1 MISIGETLRRE
12 RLKRRLDLDGV
23 SRQLKIPPRLLE
35 AIEDER
41 FDRLPG
47 GVFAKSFVRQY
58 ARMLGLDEEEIVG
71 ELQRMLE
78 PPPPEPEPELRPVKN
93 TPVSLARM
101 EVLENMGDTHTGRS
115 STLRSL
121 VLVILVM
128 LVCSAV
134 YAWWQRGGHFPW
146 RLVLAREDAPA
157 PVETVRA
164 PVAPVAPVA
173 EATPQPQ
180 SAPETPAEAPKE
192 DAATVDADATAD
204 TTRETPE
211 VLPSTPPPASPSADA
226 GVRVE
231 ITAQEQQRVWF
242 SARADG
248 KFLYAVTLEP
258 NESRTVEASK
268 TVLLK
273 LGNAGGANFSLNGK
287 PVGPVGPKGQIRSV
301 QFTSGGF
308 QIVLPDASNSPA
320 PKDLLDDPF

>member
-1 MISIGETLRRE
+1 MTSIGDTLRRE
-12 RLKRRLDLDGV
+12 RIKRRLDLEGV
-23 SRQLKIPPRLLE
+23 SRELKISPRLLE

-78 PPPPEPEPELRPVKN
+78 PLPLFPEEEPELPES
-93 TPVSLARM
+93 PSVSLPRVEFVETTA
-101 EVLENMGDTHTGRS
+101 DTRTGRT

-121 VLVILVM
+121 VMVLLVM
-128 LVCSAV
+128 LICSAV
-134 YAWWQRGGHFPW
+134 YAWWQRGGRFPW
-146 RLVLAREDAPA
+146 KLVSAREDAPA
-157 PVETVRA
+157 PAETVQAPAA
-164 PVAPVAPVA
+164 PVGQA
-173 EATPQPQ
+173 EPPTQP
-180 SAPETPAEAPKE
+180 AAEPLPEAPKE
-192 DAATVDADATAD
+192 DAAAVPANASAD
-204 TTRETPE
+204 TIRETPE
-211 VLPSTPPPASPSADA
+211 AAPLSPLPTPNAET

-258 NESRTVEASK
+258 NESRTVEAGK

-287 PVGPVGPKGQIRSV
+287 AIGPVGPKGQIRSV

-308 QIVLPDASNSPA
+308 QIVVPDASNSPE

>member
-1 MISIGETLRRE
+1 LISIGETLRRE
-12 RLKRRLDLDGV
+12 RLKRRLDLEGV
-23 SRQLKIPPRLLE
+23 SRQLKIAPRLLE

-71 ELQRMLE
+71 ELQRLLE
-78 PPPPEPEPELRPVKN
+78 PAPLPEPTREPLKN
-93 TPVSLARM
+93 AHIPLPRM
-101 EVLENMGDTHTGRS
+101 EGLETVADTHAGRS
-115 STLRSL
+115 SPLRSL
-121 VLVILVM
+121 LMVIVVM
-128 LVCSAV
+128 LVCSVV

-146 RLVLAREDAPA
+146 RLVLTRESPPT
-157 PVETVRA
+157 PVETA
-164 PVAPVAPVA
+164 QAPVA
-173 EATPQPQ
+173 EAGPRTQ
-180 SAPETPAEAPKE
+180 AAVETPPEAPQE
-192 DAATVDADATAD
+192 SATAPVAAAGEAAK
-204 TTRETPE
+204 ETP
-211 VLPSTPPPASPSADA
+211 VAPPSPPPPASPTAEA

-248 KFLYAVTLEP
+248 KFLFAVTLEP
-258 NESRTVEASK
+258 NESRTVEASNL
-268 TVLLK
+268 VLLK

-308 QIVLPDASNSPA
+308 QIVVPEANPPDS
-320 PKDLLDDPF
+320 KDLLLDDPF

>member
-1 MISIGETLRRE
+1 MTSIGETLRRE

-23 SRQLKIPPRLLE
+23 SRELKIPPRLLE

-58 ARMLGLDEEEIVG
+58 ARMLGLDEDELTA
-71 ELQRMLE
+71 ELQRILE
-78 PPPPEPEPELRPVKN
+78 PPPLDPEPDPEPLKS
-93 TPVSLARM
+93 TPALLPRVEA
-101 EVLENMGDTHTGRS
+101 LETMGDTAGGRS
-115 STLRSL
+115 SPLRSL
-121 VLVILVM
+121 VMVIIVM
-128 LVCSAV
+128 LVCSGV

-146 RLVLAREDAPA
+146 RLVLAREPAPA
-157 PVETVRA
+157 PTETVKA
-164 PVAPVAPVA
+164 PVAPVN
-173 EATPQPQ
+173 EALPQTPPPTEPT
-180 SAPETPAEAPKE
+180 PEASKE
-192 DAATVDADATAD
+192 DAATADVAATDAGKETPQEPPPPPTAD
-204 TTRETPE
+204 TP
-211 VLPSTPPPASPSADA
+211 
-226 GVRVE
+226 VRVE
-231 ITAQEQQRVWF
+231 ITAQEQQQVWI

-248 KFLYAVTLEP
+248 KFLFAVTLEP
-258 NESRTVEASK
+258 NESRTVEAGK

-308 QIVLPDASNSPA
+308 QIVVPEANPPL

>member
-1 MISIGETLRRE
+1 MTSIGETLRRE

-23 SRQLKIPPRLLE
+23 SRELKISPRLLE

-78 PPPPEPEPELRPVKN
+78 PFRPDLEPQEPAPEDTAPALPH
-93 TPVSLARM
+93 
-101 EVLENMGDTHTGRS
+101 LEAFETMGDIRTGRS
-115 STLRSL
+115 SPLRSL
-121 VLVILVM
+121 VMVILVITA
-128 LVCSAV
+128 CSAV

-146 RLVLAREDAPA
+146 RLVVAREDTPA
-157 PVETVRA
+157 PTETVH
-164 PVAPVAPVA
+164 APVAPVA
-173 EATPQPQ
+173 EATPQTQAP
-180 SAPETPAEAPKE
+180 PETPTDTPKE
-192 DAATVDADATAD
+192 DAASAD
-204 TTRETPE
+204 TPADTIRETPE
-211 VLPSTPPPASPSADA
+211 AAPSPPSAASPNAET

-231 ITAQEQQRVWF
+231 ITAQDQQRVWF

-248 KFLYAVTLEP
+248 KFLYAITLEP
-258 NESRTVEASK
+258 NESRTVEATK

-308 QIVLPDASNSPA
+308 QIVVPDASNPPA

>member
-1 MISIGETLRRE
+1 MTSIGDTLRRE
-12 RLKRRLDLDGV
+12 RLKRRLDLEGV
-23 SRQLKIPPRLLE
+23 SRELKISPRLLE

-78 PPPPEPEPELRPVKN
+78 PLPLFPELEPESPSPDILRPRV
-93 TPVSLARM
+93 
-101 EVLENMGDTHTGRS
+101 EVLESMGDTHTGRT

-121 VLVILVM
+121 VMVLLVM
-128 LVCSAV
+128 LICSAV
-134 YAWWQRGGHFPW
+134 YAWWQRGGRFPW
-146 RLVLAREDAPA
+146 KLVLAREDTPT
-157 PVETVRA
+157 PVETVQA
-164 PVAPVAPVA
+164 PVKPVA
-173 EATPQPQ
+173 EAEPQTQ
-180 SAPETPAEAPKE
+180 ANPEPPSEAPKD
-192 DAATVDADATAD
+192 DAAAVAANATAD

-211 VLPSTPPPASPSADA
+211 AAPPPSPPATSNADT

-258 NESRTVEASK
+258 NESRTVEAGK
-268 TVLLK
+268 MVLLK

-308 QIVLPDASNSPA
+308 QIVVPEASNPPE

>member
-1 MISIGETLRRE
+1 MTSIGDTLRRE
-12 RLKRRLDLDGV
+12 RLKRRLDLEGV

-71 ELQRMLE
+71 ELQRLLE
-78 PPPPEPEPELRPVKN
+78 PPPALEPAFEPERSTAVPVGR
-93 TPVSLARM
+93 V
-101 EVLENMGDTHTGRS
+101 EVFETIAEPHPGRS

-121 VLVILVM
+121 VMVILVM
-128 LVCSAV
+128 LICSAV

-146 RLVLAREDAPA
+146 RLVVARQDTPA
-157 PVETVRA
+157 PVETVQR
-164 PVAPVAPVA
+164 PVVAPVA
-173 EATPQPQ
+173 EATPQTQP
-180 SAPETPAEAPKE
+180 AVETPPEAPQQ
-192 DAATVDADATAD
+192 DAAAVAADATPAD
-204 TTRETPE
+204 TRETPE
-211 VLPSTPPPASPSADA
+211 VSASAPAPASSSADT

-231 ITAQEQQRVWF
+231 IRAQEQQRVWF

-258 NESRTVEASK
+258 NESRTVEAGK

-287 PVGPVGPKGQIRSV
+287 PVGTVGPKGQIRSV

-308 QIVLPDASNSPA
+308 QIVVPDASNPPD